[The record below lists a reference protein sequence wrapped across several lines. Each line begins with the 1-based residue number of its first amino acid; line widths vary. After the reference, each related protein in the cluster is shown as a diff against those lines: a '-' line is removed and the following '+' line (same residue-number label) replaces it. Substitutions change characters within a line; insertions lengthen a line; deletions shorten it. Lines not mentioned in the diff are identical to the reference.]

1 MEFDPDRLAKLAGI
15 SGAEP
20 ASKPAVK
27 QAPASSGLIRESA
40 ALRKHSS
47 ESKEV
52 KQLRQLIRTEA
63 SQVIREMKA
72 ERRALAEGDLT
83 RLQTRRS
90 LNEAVAMGFYGPG
103 FAGSRASTLGG
114 PMTSSGRLS
123 SRLFE
128 NDGAGIDVKS
138 GDVENAIADIT
149 SHEREIE
156 KVLRRA
162 GITLPI
168 EVVLAAAK
176 AAPPNAVIKAA
187 EEISGNQNM
196 EEGWKTFTASAGTG
210 LASLGSLLVMALA
223 DLDKTNPAHVGLA
236 VAAALTA
243 AIAAP
248 VASASVPY
256 GRGKPA
262 RDPNQ

>member
-15 SGAEP
+15 SGTEP

-72 ERRALAEGDLT
+72 ERLALAEGDLT

-90 LNEAVAMGFYGPG
+90 LSEAVAMGFYGPG

-114 PMTSSGRLS
+114 PMTSSGRL
-123 SRLFE
+123 FVNE
-128 NDGAGIDVKS
+128 NQIIDPALENEAIEFLKKQGLDASTIAAVQKELEQLNPNEIDPEYIDAAREAVKKVKVVPEMQNEADDAGKPGFLQRHKVKLGSVGAIAGGIGGLLAMIMAGINNPS
-138 GDVENAIADIT
+138 TPAEW
-149 SHEREIE
+149 
-156 KVLRRA
+156 
-162 GITLPI
+162 
-168 EVVLAAAK
+168 AALIGA
-176 AAPPNAVIKAA
+176 
-187 EEISGNQNM
+187 
-196 EEGWKTFTASAGTG
+196 TG
-210 LASLGSLLVMALA
+210 LAFAGR
-223 DLDKTNPAHVGLA
+223 VGL
-236 VAAALTA
+236 
-243 AIAAP
+243 
-248 VASASVPY
+248 SVGDKNY
-256 GRGKPA
+256 
-262 RDPNQ
+262 